1 MANDLK
7 LDLSSSLQRT
17 RQLFNDLAE
26 QENAAR
32 RVLDQANRQLQ
43 AQAAREATEDKRWK
57 QDMLEATQKTNT
69 QLVEINSL
77 LSNKLTQTNET
88 LDFILNSMGGNFQ
101 RLERTQIMLDK
112 DVQLLLS
119 LISQRDSKGLKV
131 FLEEHASDAIQI
143 VLSCLSLYSR

>member
-43 AQAAREATEDKRWK
+43 AQAVREATEDKRWK

-119 LISQRDSKGLKV
+119 LISQRDSKGLKA

>member
-1 MANDLK
+1 MFHNGTKGDRSPLRKKPEKVNKK
-7 LDLSSSLQRT
+7 LS
-17 RQLFNDLAE
+17 
-26 QENAAR
+26 
-32 RVLDQANRQLQ
+32 VY
-43 AQAAREATEDKRWK
+43 DKAGHGGNQSPMVVDFERW
-57 QDMLEATQKTNT
+57 M
-69 QLVEINSL
+69 
-77 LSNKLTQTNET
+77 NET

-119 LISQRDSKGLKV
+119 LISQRDSKGLKD

>member
-1 MANDLK
+1 MDNDLK

-17 RQLFNDLAE
+17 RQLLNNLAE
-26 QENAAR
+26 QEDAAR
-32 RVLDQANRQLQ
+32 RALDQANRQLQ
-43 AQAAREATEDKRWK
+43 VQAIREATEDMRWK

-112 DVQLLLS
+112 DVQQLLL
-119 LISQRDSKGLKV
+119 LISQRDSKGLKT
-131 FLEEHASDAIQI
+131 FLEAHASDAIQI
-143 VLSCLSLYSR
+143 VLSCLSLYSM

>member
-43 AQAAREATEDKRWK
+43 AQAVREATEDKRWK

-119 LISQRDSKGLKV
+119 LISQRDSKGLKD